1 MGACRDPLRATMCP
15 EREHILTLAP
25 PQGGI
30 KKGIVTHNNACGY
43 SETQGLLSFSTECLI
58 KHLVPAQFA
67 EGYNQKVSARGSLQ
81 TNSSLTF

>member
-1 MGACRDPLRATMCP
+1 MCP

-30 KKGIVTHNNACGY
+30 KKGIVTHNNACSY
-43 SETQGLLSFSTECLI
+43 SETQGLLLFSTECLI
-58 KHLVPAQFA
+58 KHLIPAQFA